1 MLDRRFAFVSVVA
14 VVALTLLCAPLSA
27 QKKRRRDPGAGRLI
41 TEFPVPDVAPID
53 VEAAT
58 EKALSAMLGREEE
71 GGQWPYEGVYREDR
85 GALPQGYRVGGT
97 SISILGMVC
106 APGYREDG
114 PRKQAVDRALR
125 FVLKTL
131 DVERM
136 QEGFQ
141 GGYDVRGW
149 GHIYALTCLLYLDDF
164 GLVPK
169 ELQEQVD
176 QRIPWLT
183 QVLVDSAIP
192 QGGGWN
198 YSRRRGY
205 MSPRNRASTF
215 MTAPALQAL
224 FHAKARGHD
233 VPDDVVEQALAAL
246 ERARSQEGGY
256 AYGAPED
263 SRNEVA
269 DEDLG
274 MMDKTPSAAARA
286 AVCETT
292 LMLAGR
298 GDAARHAAAVRLF
311 FEHWDDLA
319 VRKSQR
325 GTHIPPYGIAPYYFL
340 FGHMYCAQAV
350 EQLADEGLASECRE
364 KMRVMLA
371 RSIEADGS
379 WNDRQFGRSA
389 GYGTAMALL
398 AMHMPRLPQPHQWR
412 AGAAKKD

>member
-1 MLDRRFAFVSVVA
+1 MPARRFVILALLAALVA
-14 VVALTLLCAPLSA
+14 CLSPLSA
-27 QKKRRRDPGAGRLI
+27 QKKRQRESGAGRVI
-41 TEFPVPDVAPID
+41 TEFPVPDVKPVD
-53 VEAAT
+53 LAAASS
-58 EKALSAMLGREEE
+58 KALQTMLTLEEG

-97 SISILGMVC
+97 AISVLGMIS
-106 APGYREDG
+106 APGYAADEARVS
-114 PRKQAVDRALR
+114 AVDRALR

-136 QEGFQ
+136 QEGFK

-164 GLVPK
+164 GLVPDDLK
-169 ELQEQVD
+169 SQVD
-176 QRIPWLT
+176 KRIPWLV

-192 QGGGWN
+192 QSGGWN

-233 VPDDVVEQALAAL
+233 VPDDVIEQALAAL
-246 ERARSQEGGY
+246 ERARSMGGGY
-256 AYGAPED
+256 AYGAPE
-263 SRNEVA
+263 RAREAVA
-269 DEDLG
+269 DEELG

-298 GDAARHAAAVRLF
+298 GDAQRHAAAVALF
-311 FEHWDDLA
+311 FAHWEDLA

-325 GTHIPPYGIAPYYFL
+325 GTHVPPYGIAPYYFM

-350 EQLADEGLASECRE
+350 EHLTDEELRQELRE

-371 RSIEADGS
+371 RSVESDGT

-398 AMHMPRLPQPHQWR
+398 AMHMPELPKPHPWR
-412 AGAAKKD
+412 AGPTKK